1 MRTLIWKLRTPQ
13 FYWLRIKKGS
23 IFEVRKGLQKNR
35 IIKIILYWRED
46 ELNIWLA
53 VKFEPQIMRS

>member
-1 MRTLIWKLRTPQ
+1 MRTLIWKLRTLQ

-23 IFEVRKGLQKNR
+23 IFEIRKGLQKNR